1 MEAIKVNLVN
11 LCDVG
16 TILGL
21 PCVLRVLE
29 SINALMK
36 FAHAKD
42 VFICHYITIVEFFQ
56 VDLYKMCNEPT
67 ISFQPKYFLEFTNV
81 VANTSYWII
90 QEWVI
95 DLNDGT

>member
-42 VFICHYITIVEFFQ
+42 VFICHYIIQ

-67 ISFQPKYFLEFTNV
+67 ISFQLKYFLEFTNV
-81 VANTSYWII
+81 VATHILLDHSRM
-90 QEWVI
+90 
-95 DLNDGT
+95 GH